1 MSCKWEK
8 KAPTVF
14 FLLSYATFAPCYL
27 IKVVRVDSRSTIT
40 VQLPF
45 FSFTALQQT
54 QWWGRP
60 FENAISNVMTTTI
73 AIYKHHSYRNY
84 CNRICHCSRLR
95 KKKRDKRL
103 ILLYVLALFRGMCTW
118 LFMLLCLLECHF
130 FQLALPEILFDFAIL
145 SPKFAPPWIQL
156 IPWFFL

>member
-95 KKKRDKRL
+95 KKTRPDTRQSSRGWLGRSSNAKTAQNSKMWRTDRPTDMARCRVACPRL
-103 ILLYVLALFRGMCTW
+103 KT
-118 LFMLLCLLECHF
+118 
-130 FQLALPEILFDFAIL
+130 P
-145 SPKFAPPWIQL
+145 
-156 IPWFFL
+156 